1 MFISRQGVHI
11 SNLGTLFL
19 LFFQSPFCWI
29 HVVEFMMIAK
39 VEVVYLFFSSTFFS
53 IFFNSSCFF
62 GTGLACSDHLD
73 RNHPDGSQENNPQVQ
88 CRGNSGGRGLGVG
101 FGHEISS
108 IQGWFDYH
116 KLPPVCWASN
126 ISKHAK
132 FGVIFRSE
140 WIVWGVGLT
149 FTLLHYFDCGEG
161 ACVEKLL

>member
-1 MFISRQGVHI
+1 
-11 SNLGTLFL
+11 
-19 LFFQSPFCWI
+19 
-29 HVVEFMMIAK
+29 MMIAK

-108 IQGWFDYH
+108 IQGWFDYCTINY
-116 KLPPVCWASN
+116 PQS
-126 ISKHAK
+126 
-132 FGVIFRSE
+132 
-140 WIVWGVGLT
+140 
-149 FTLLHYFDCGEG
+149 
-161 ACVEKLL
+161 VEHQIYLNMPSLE